1 MIFVWLCVPDQ
12 FNRNIHLIMNS
23 TSKHVQKI
31 QKRQDGGTMVI
42 LIFQLKF
49 MFFVFANVVLMIWV
63 FIPKKTIKYLWVMPR
78 FKFVKF
84 LLFLDDTV

>member
-49 MFFVFANVVLMIWV
+49 MFCLCKRCFNDMSL
-63 FIPKKTIKYLWVMPR
+63 YS
-78 FKFVKF
+78 
-84 LLFLDDTV
+84 